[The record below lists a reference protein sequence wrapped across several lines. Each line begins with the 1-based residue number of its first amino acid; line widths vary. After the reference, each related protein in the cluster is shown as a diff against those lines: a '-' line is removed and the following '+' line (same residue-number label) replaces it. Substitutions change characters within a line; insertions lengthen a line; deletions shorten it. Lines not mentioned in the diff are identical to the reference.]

1 MSMFAEHWGWPP
13 PATPYMEVGAFIEGS
28 TIRYAD
34 LLLASSHT
42 TARFCSER
50 YGCALD
56 AIDVIHSG
64 IDTTLFQ
71 PRPSRAV
78 SSGPNVLFVG
88 KLSAGKGIGT
98 LVAAVLD
105 LIDRYPGIR
114 LRAVGKSGGDFLA
127 ELSARVRARGAEE
140 RVEFTGNV
148 AYEQLPAHYNWC
160 DLFVAPTVF
169 EPGPGNVY
177 LEAMACGKPV
187 IACSG
192 GGAAEVVLHE
202 RTGLLVAPNSVDAVA
217 AAIAALADDA
227 GRREEIG
234 KAGRLWVEQEFSVER
249 YLDKVEAAY
258 QRALGT
264 A

>member
-1 MSMFAEHWGWPP
+1 
-13 PATPYMEVGAFIEGS
+13 
-28 TIRYAD
+28 
-34 LLLASSHT
+34 
-42 TARFCSER
+42 
-50 YGCALD
+50 
-56 AIDVIHSG
+56 
-64 IDTTLFQ
+64 
-71 PRPSRAV
+71 
-78 SSGPNVLFVG
+78 
-88 KLSAGKGIGT
+88 
-98 LVAAVLD
+98 
-105 LIDRYPGIR
+105 
-114 LRAVGKSGGDFLA
+114 
-127 ELSARVRARGAEE
+127 
-140 RVEFTGNV
+140 
-148 AYEQLPAHYNWC
+148 
-160 DLFVAPTVF
+160 
-169 EPGPGNVY
+169 
-177 LEAMACGKPV
+177 MACGKPV